1 MAAGIIAVI
10 RITPGKGIAPIS
22 PFSLNVLK
30 SLLCVVE
37 IDNNMHARS
46 KREEIN

>member
-1 MAAGIIAVI
+1 MAAGVISVII
-10 RITPGKGIAPIS
+10 ITPGKQIAPIF

-37 IDNNMHARS
+37 IDNKMHTRS
-46 KREEIN
+46 KTGETN

>member
-10 RITPGKGIAPIS
+10 SITLGKGIAPIS
-22 PFSLNVLK
+22 PFSLNVFK
-30 SLLCVVE
+30 RLLCVVE

-46 KREEIN
+46 KREEID

>member
-1 MAAGIIAVI
+1 MAAGVIAVI
-10 RITPGKGIAPIS
+10 SITPGKGIAPIF

-37 IDNNMHARS
+37 IENKMHARS
-46 KREEIN
+46 KTG